1 MATET
6 GQENGGSSLRNLC
19 CIFDIYDVK
28 SSCWRFKKKEITLRS
43 REERRWQEERVSRLM
58 REMKDI
64 EAVHLEKQD
73 GGFVNCFMVHVC
85 NDRQRPDHPALGV
98 GGYSLHESS

>member
-43 REERRWQEERVSRLM
+43 REERRWQEERVSRQIKEM
-58 REMKDI
+58 RDM
-64 EAVHLEKQD
+64 EAVHLVWWDCKR
-73 GGFVNCFMVHVC
+73 VFMIEIT
-85 NDRQRPDHPALGV
+85 RSSRLG
-98 GGYSLHESS
+98 SRKLWPE